1 MLARNRSPNPAADS
15 RHAGSLASGIAIAAN
30 GDSAIAANA
39 SRGSCAW
46 QLLLLL
52 LLLLAWLLLLLSL
65 LLLLLPPVLGLL
77 LSGCL
82 LLLLLLLLPSCH
94 SCK

>member
-46 QLLLLL
+46 LL

-82 LLLLLLLLPSCH
+82 LLLLLLLPSCH